1 MNRQKIIRLVGSVLL
16 VLALAIAGY
25 LWWRSNERRGIAVAC
40 IPHQPSLQG
49 KPAEFQQR
57 VRACEQRI
65 KAGSAVTEALGELSQ
80 LYHAN
85 GYYAEASQCYQ
96 GLIRIDPSNPR
107 WTHRFASILAGYG
120 QLEDAMALWRRT
132 LALAK
137 DYLPAQIRLADAMLK
152 FNQAAE
158 AGKIYA
164 NILKQDAENPYAL
177 VGLARIDIEAG
188 RWTSARDRLEAA
200 TARSN
205 YSIGS
210 DLLVTVC
217 EQLGDNSRAEYIR
230 SRVKADGGF
239 FDTPDP
245 WLRELAFD
253 CYDSFQLTLTG
264 GVAVRE
270 GDLATAISLVERAIS
285 FEPKNGYYRIQAA
298 GLYQQSHNNAKARQ
312 HLEMATEV
320 APDNT
325 DTWQHLARFL
335 AAAGQQGEAE
345 GVVATGLTH
354 CPDSPGLH
362 FLRGQYRVKAGRL
375 EEALSDFK
383 VAAAA
388 LNDDASPSLSLATV
402 YIRLNRMPEALASLQ
417 KALAAE
423 AEHPAALSILAIY
436 YIEQGDEPSAGKWML
451 RVKAQP
457 RIQPQERLQLEQAFQ
472 RAFGHAPY

>member
-1 MNRQKIIRLVGSVLL
+1 MSRKKIIQLLGSVLL

-25 LWWRSNERRGIAVAC
+25 LWWRANKRQEIAVSC
-40 IPHQPSLQG
+40 IPHQPALQG
-49 KPAEFQQR
+49 KPTEFRQR
-57 VRACEQRI
+57 VQACEQRI
-65 KAGSAVTEALGELSQ
+65 RAGSAVTNSLGELSQ

-107 WTHRFASILAGYG
+107 WAHRFASILAGYG

-132 LALAK
+132 LALAR

-158 AGKIYA
+158 AGKIYS

-205 YSIGS
+205 YAIGS

-217 EQLGDNSRAEYIR
+217 EQLGDNRRAEYIR

-245 WLRELAFD
+245 WLREICFD
-253 CYDSFQLTLTG
+253 CYDSFQLTLTS

-270 GDLATAISLVERAIS
+270 GDLATGISLVERAIL
-285 FEPKNGYYRIQAA
+285 FESKNGYYHIQAA
-298 GLYQQSHNNAKARQ
+298 ELYQQSGNLAKARQ
-312 HLEMATEV
+312 HLETATTV

-335 AAAGQQGEAE
+335 ASAGQQREAE
-345 GVVATGLTH
+345 SVVATGLAR
-354 CPDSPGLH
+354 CPNSPGLH

-375 EEALSDFK
+375 EEALADFK

-388 LNDDASPSLSLATV
+388 LNDDASPSLLLATV
-402 YIRLNRMPEALASLQ
+402 YIRLNRMSDALASLQ
-417 KALAAE
+417 NALTAE
-423 AEHPAALSILAIY
+423 AEYPPALSVLAIY
-436 YIEQGDEPSAGKWML
+436 YIEQADEPVATKWMQ
-451 RVKAQP
+451 RVMAQP

-472 RAFGHAPY
+472 QKFGHAPY